1 MKNHNIYVGN
11 GILDQI
17 QPPKEIK
24 LTVEDLYE
32 FAGEDC
38 WSILDDLLSDRTDL
52 HDRIKKYKETHLNN
66 GESN

>member
-32 FAGEDC
+32 FIGENY
-38 WSILDDLLSDRTDL
+38 WSVLDVLLSDRLDL
-52 HDRIKKYKETHLNN
+52 HDRIREYKQKHK
-66 GESN
+66 

>member
-32 FAGEDC
+32 SIGENY
-38 WSILDDLLSDRTDL
+38 WYILDDLLSDRTDL
-52 HDRIKKYKETHLNN
+52 HDRIKKFKRKWRM
-66 GESN
+66 